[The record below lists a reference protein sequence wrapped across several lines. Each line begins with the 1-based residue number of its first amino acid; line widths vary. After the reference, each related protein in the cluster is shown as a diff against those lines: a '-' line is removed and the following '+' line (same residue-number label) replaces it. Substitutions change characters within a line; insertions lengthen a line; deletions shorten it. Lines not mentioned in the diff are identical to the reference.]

1 MFETPLRTIAVLAS
15 LFVLAG
21 WVVFAIDELHTAS
34 GDTQAQIAG
43 AEATRSAAPTSTEEN
58 ARERVHNP
66 VREGID
72 DVNDLL
78 LAPLAWVT
86 DDSSSTWARRSGP
99 ALLALLIYGFGLAY
113 LARFSRGLA

>member
-1 MFETPLRTIAVLAS
+1 MFETPLRTAAIMAS
-15 LFVLAG
+15 LFILMG
-21 WVVFAIDELHTAS
+21 WVVFAVDELQTAS

-43 AEATRSAAPTSTEEN
+43 AEATRSAAPTGAEEK

-66 VREGID
+66 VREAID

-86 DDSSSTWARRSGP
+86 EDSPSTWARRSGP
-99 ALLALLIYGFGLAY
+99 ALLALLLYGFGLAY
-113 LARFSRGLA
+113 LARFSRGRA